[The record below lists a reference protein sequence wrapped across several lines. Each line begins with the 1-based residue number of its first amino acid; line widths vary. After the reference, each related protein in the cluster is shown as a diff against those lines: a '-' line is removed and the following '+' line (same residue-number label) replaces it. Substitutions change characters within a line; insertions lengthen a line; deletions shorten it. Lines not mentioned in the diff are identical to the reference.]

1 MLRIQSAFSGA
12 DVACIAAEEF
22 RDLVGVA
29 TGDTGTDTESLPVG
43 CRIRRLKQHLQRHV
57 GKARFQQQLLLQGEI
72 LKDDEEVQPPVTLQL
87 ALLPLSEGKELL
99 EAARREATV
108 FVHVCAN
115 IGNLPCSS
123 DSSFVIF
130 VDAFLNRL

>member
-12 DVACIAAEEF
+12 DVARIAAEEF
-22 RDLVGVA
+22 RDLVGV
-29 TGDTGTDTESLPVG
+29 DTGTESLPRG

-115 IGNLPCSS
+115 IGNLPNLPSSS
-123 DSSFVIF
+123 DSSFHIF